1 LKKRASFRGEEAVR
15 VVVAGGTGFIGEAL
29 VAYIAG
35 QKHEVCVLTRRAN
48 PPSTNTTSIRYEHWD
63 GVSAGQWTRAV
74 AECDALINLAG
85 ENLGEGSWTDERKK
99 RILESRVQTATVL
112 VEALRNV
119 KRKERVLLQASAV
132 GFYGHGDVEVNENG
146 EPGQG
151 FLAEVCQAWEQPAR
165 VLLDSD
171 TRVVW
176 MRSGVV
182 LDRDGGVLPLMVMPF
197 RFFVGGVVGTG
208 RQWLSWIHL
217 RDEIRAIAHLLSHQE
232 LSGPIN
238 ITAPFPVTMR
248 EFAQT
253 AAKVLKRPALV
264 PVPATII
271 KMVLGEQGR
280 EMVLSG
286 IRTTPAALLR
296 SGFAFAF
303 PKLLDAL
310 SQLYGRIRKKR

>member
-1 LKKRASFRGEEAVR
+1 MR

-48 PPSTNTTSIRYEHWD
+48 APSTNTASIRYERWD
-63 GVSAGQWTRAV
+63 GVSTGQWVRAV
-74 AECDALINLAG
+74 AECDALINLSG

-99 RILESRVQTATVL
+99 RILESRVQTATML
-112 VEALRNV
+112 VEALQQAQ
-119 KRKERVLLQASAV
+119 RKERVLLQASAV
-132 GFYGHGDVEVNENG
+132 GIYGHGDQEVNENG
-146 EPGQG
+146 KPGQG
-151 FLAEVCQAWEQPAR
+151 FLADVCQAWEQPAR
-165 VLLDSD
+165 VLLGSD

-217 RDEIRAIAHLLSHQE
+217 RDEVRAIAHLLSHPE

-238 ITAPFPVTMR
+238 VTAPFPATMR

-253 AAKVLKRPALV
+253 VAKVLKRPALV
-264 PVPATII
+264 PVPSTII
-271 KMVLGEQGR
+271 KLALGEQGR

-286 IRTTPAALLR
+286 VRAKPAALLR

-310 SQLYGRIRKKR
+310 SQLYNRGNKKR